1 MNYLHVL
8 TSTSQAA
15 TDETNESSGT
25 MERLL
30 EIFKN
35 PVVYLGVGAVVALI
49 LVVYLL
55 RRFVRANPG
64 HVVVVVR
71 KGKIR
76 KLIGEND
83 KTYYRVPFMDSV
95 GAVIQLN
102 GNEFTSDKLFVNNG
116 PDHLYKFNYT
126 FAYDVVNP
134 ELFYKNIEGIQEKIE
149 NQINDSLRLFV
160 DNGNASKLI
169 NDYRSEEKTILGV
182 INAAVEQF
190 GVEAA
195 SFKVNFIEPFGG
207 K

>member
-8 TSTSQAA
+8 TSTSQTA
-15 TDETNESSGT
+15 TDEANESSGT

-35 PVVYLGVGAVVALI
+35 PVFYIVVGAFVALI
-49 LVVYLL
+49 IVVYLL
-55 RRFVRANPG
+55 RRFVRAIPG

-76 KLIGEND
+76 KLVGEND
-83 KTYYRVPFMDSV
+83 KTYYRVPFADSV

-134 ELFYKNIEGIQEKIE
+134 ELFYKSIDGVQEKIE
-149 NQINDSLRLFV
+149 KQINDSLRLFA

-169 NDYRSEEKTILGV
+169 NDYRSEEKAILDV
-182 INAAVEQF
+182 IT
-190 GVEAA
+190 EAMSQYGIEA
-195 SFKVNFIEPFGG
+195 SSFKVNFVEPIGR
-207 K
+207 

>member
-35 PVVYLGVGAVVALI
+35 PVFYIVVGAFVALI
-49 LVVYLL
+49 IVVYLL

-134 ELFYKNIEGIQEKIE
+134 ELFYKSIDGVQEKIE
-149 NQINDSLRLFV
+149 KQINDSLRLFA

-169 NDYRSEEKTILGV
+169 NDYRSEEKAILDV
-182 INAAVEQF
+182 IT
-190 GVEAA
+190 EAMSQYGIEA
-195 SFKVNFIEPFGG
+195 SSFKVNFVEPIGR
-207 K
+207 

>member
-8 TSTSQAA
+8 TSTSQTT

-35 PVVYLGVGAVVALI
+35 PVFYIVVGAFVALI
-49 LVVYLL
+49 IVVYLL

-64 HVVVVVR
+64 QVVVVVR

-126 FAYDVVNP
+126 FTYNVASP
-134 ELFYKNIEGIQEKIE
+134 ESFYKNIDGVQEKIE
-149 NQINDSLRLFV
+149 KQINDSLRLFA

-169 NDYRSEEKTILGV
+169 NDYRSEEKTLLGV
-182 INAAVEQF
+182 INGAVSQF
-190 GVEAA
+190 GVEAT
-195 SFKVNFIEPFGG
+195 SFKVNYVEPLG